1 MIKKERKKNIIEASL
16 YFILIC
22 TVFILTACEK
32 EDIIYNVEND
42 MGELI
47 NETIKQE
54 LNNTSYIVLETY
66 DKEITINDKIEINKI
81 INTLSNGRAKIS
93 DDIAWVESLLWI
105 HLYDEENELITS
117 INLYLTIEN
126 SDTYGYAYFKDLSS
140 DTSSNG
146 YYYIETK
153 DLKEILENYNIEY

>member
-105 HLYDEENELITS
+105 HLYDE
-117 INLYLTIEN
+117 
-126 SDTYGYAYFKDLSS
+126 
-140 DTSSNG
+140 
-146 YYYIETK
+146 
-153 DLKEILENYNIEY
+153 